1 MMNEQPRNVPN
12 RQRVIG
18 IIGGIALIFGGLIG
32 GAAIPVIMTQG
43 DKGAGGMLYFL
54 IGLPIGF
61 CVALLFVAL
70 GIVVIVKASKLR
82 AESPTPEAVA
92 TGVSEANPTR
102 KPGWVKGLVFIVLGV
117 VGGLTISWLF
127 SNDMGE
133 AGFVLFF
140 LIGVPL
146 GFFFAVIFVTLG
158 IVMLVRARR

>member
-1 MMNEQPRNVPN
+1 MVDKKTSRSRKQQMIV
-12 RQRVIG
+12 G
-18 IIGGIALIFGGLIG
+18 ITAGIAIIILGVIG
-32 GAAIPVIMTQG
+32 GAAIPVVMTQG

-61 CVALLFVAL
+61 CVALLGVIL
-70 GIVVIVKASKLR
+70 GIVVIVKASKPR
-82 AESPTPEAVA
+82 AEIPTPEAVA
-92 TGVSEANPTR
+92 TGVSAANPTR
-102 KPGWVKGLVFIVLGV
+102 KPRWVKGLVFIVLGV
-117 VGGLTISWLF
+117 VGGLTIPWLF
-127 SNDMGE
+127 SNGMGE